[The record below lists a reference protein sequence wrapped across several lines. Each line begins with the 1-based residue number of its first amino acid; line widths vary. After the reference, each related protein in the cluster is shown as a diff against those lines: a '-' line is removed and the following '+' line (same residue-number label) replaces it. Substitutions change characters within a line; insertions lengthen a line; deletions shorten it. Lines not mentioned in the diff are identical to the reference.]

1 MRGFISSLAF
11 KLIAAS
17 VVVLILLVSVKSC
30 TGARE
35 RAAQSQQD
43 ARGAK
48 ASAETAKDAAATVI
62 KRADAN
68 ATVDELVRETAKE
81 IENAKTPQDAGRSAH
96 FAICQ
101 LPNYRL
107 DPACK
112 LQ

>member
-1 MRGFISSLAF
+1 MPAFVYTLAF
-11 KLIAAS
+11 KLIAAG

-62 KRADAN
+62 AN
-68 ATVDELVRETAKE
+68 AERNATTDELVAETVKE
-81 IENAKTPQDAGRSAH
+81 MDNVEDPKQSAALARI
-96 FAICQ
+96 AICQ
-101 LPNYRL
+101 LL
-107 DPACK
+107 HDTCEPATK
-112 LQ
+112 